1 VTKANS
7 SVQPMNFQIFS
18 PPAHLKDFVRCF
30 WVLESSPDSPMPPKE
45 YQSMAD
51 GFGELI
57 FQYKGGFEGFEKSP
71 VYFRAPKT
79 SVQQLILSNEVEMM
93 GVRLYPHTIPEIL
106 HIPASEL
113 CNAAHDVRHILNA
126 QDSALALQVLT
137 ATSTREKIYFV
148 SSLMSRLVTRRKAD
162 PMSQFVKLIIQR
174 DGQVSIKDML
184 TRSGYSERQFER
196 RFTSL
201 SGFTP
206 KQFVRILRYQSTK
219 RKYASG
225 NYKTLAELA
234 QDSGYFD
241 QSHFIR
247 EFKEFSGFDPK
258 RYFNLI
264 NDTASEEGRIIKNLI
279 LAKDQPDFSNNP
291 KREGISYSR

>member
-1 VTKANS
+1 
-7 SVQPMNFQIFS
+7 MNFQIFS

-71 VYFRAPKT
+71 VYFRAPKS
-79 SVQQLILSNEVEMM
+79 SVQQLILSDEVEMM

-106 HIPASEL
+106 RIPATEL
-113 CNAAHDVRHILNA
+113 CNSAFDVTTILSP
-126 QDSALALQVLT
+126 QDSALAIQVL
-137 ATSTREKIYFV
+137 AASTIREKVYLV
-148 SSLMSRLVTRRKAD
+148 SGFMSRLVTQRKAN
-162 PMSQFVKLIIQR
+162 PMSQFIKLIIQR
-174 DGQVSIKDML
+174 DGQVTLKEML
-184 TRSGYSERQFER
+184 DQSGYSERQFER
-196 RFTSL
+196 RFS
-201 SGFTP
+201 SVAGFTP

-219 RKYASG
+219 RKYVTG
-225 NYKTLAELA
+225 NYKTLSELA

-258 RYFNLI
+258 RYFSLL
-264 NDTASEEGRIIKNLI
+264 NDAGSEEGRIIKNLI
-279 LAKDQPDFSNNP
+279 LAKDQPGFSNDAR
-291 KREGISYSR
+291 RERMLDGGY